1 MATKKAS
8 PAKKAAPK
16 KKAVVLDDKKIYTF
30 VAGKDSLHMKKGEK
44 FTMNGSMA
52 KLLITKGLGNV
63 EA

>member
-8 PAKKAAPK
+8 TTKKTAPK
-16 KKAVVLDDKKIYTF
+16 KKEVVLDDKKIYTF

>member
-8 PAKKAAPK
+8 TTKKAAPK
-16 KKAVVLDDKKIYTF
+16 KKEVVLDDKKIYVF
-30 VAGKDSLHMKKGEK
+30 VSDKDSKHMKKGEK

-52 KLLITKGLGNV
+52 MLLITKGLGNV

>member
-16 KKAVVLDDKKIYTF
+16 KKAVVLDDKKIYKF
-30 VAGKDSLHMKKGEK
+30 VADKDSKHMKKGDT
-44 FTMNGSMA
+44 FQMNGSMA
-52 KLLITKGLGNV
+52 QHLIEKGLGNV